1 MKVGVIGGGVVGRAT
16 AGAFE
21 THCEEV
27 RIFDTDPT
35 RSTVGD
41 DLASVVEV
49 CDLVFVCLPE
59 RIVEPFFDSLSKHA
73 HEDWSQQNW
82 VIKSTVP
89 IGTTRRLADRYGL
102 TSVVHSP
109 EFLTV
114 RTALEDAKN
123 PRLLVVGSPWKEPTP
138 KSGVQCVDPASRMV
152 LSLYNEVWP
161 DLDCAYLT
169 SDESEAMKLAMN
181 SFFAVKVA
189 FFNELY
195 QFCHR
200 AGLNYEEVRE
210 ALVAEGRVG
219 DLHTHVPGPDGQFGY
234 GGRCL
239 PKDLRAFIDQ
249 IETVGCSAPLMRAA
263 QERNKYDRVRNH

>member
-21 THCEEV
+21 AHCEEV
-27 RIFDTDPT
+27 RIFDTDPDRRT
-35 RSTVGD
+35 HDFISTVED
-41 DLASVVEV
+41 A
-49 CDLVFVCLPE
+49 DLVFVCLPE
-59 RIVEPFFDSLSKHA
+59 TRVRPFFQNLKGAGDYDP
-73 HEDWSQQNW
+73 ETTNW

-89 IGTTRRLADRYGL
+89 VGTTKYIADHWGFK
-102 TSVVHSP
+102 SVVHSP
-109 EFLTV
+109 EFLTA

-249 IETVGCSAPLMRAA
+249 VETAGCSAPLMRAA
-263 QERNKYDRVRNH
+263 HERNKYDRVRNH